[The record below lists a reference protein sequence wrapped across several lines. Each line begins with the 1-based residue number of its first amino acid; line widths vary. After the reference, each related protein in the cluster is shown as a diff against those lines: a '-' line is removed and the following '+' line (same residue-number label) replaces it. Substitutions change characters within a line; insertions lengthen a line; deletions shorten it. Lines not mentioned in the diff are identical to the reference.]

1 MLAST
6 RPVRQ
11 LLTSTRHE
19 LDGVGIESDVRSWLA
34 ENWSSE
40 LTLREWWRR
49 LAGSGFG
56 FPRWPIGCFGAGMDK
71 EQAGEVTRVFRA
83 GRVIGAPTG
92 LGTLMGGPVVTEHGT
107 DEQRRRLLLPLADG
121 TEGWCQLFSEPGAG
135 SDLASVST
143 KATRDG
149 DEWVVTGQKVWTSG
163 AMHSRRGMLIART
176 DVDQPKHRGLT
187 YFVIDLD
194 QPGVEIRPL
203 HQMNG
208 RSHFSEV
215 FFTDARVHD
224 RDRIGPVNGGWAVTV
239 STLQHERAG
248 LSAPQGGIKPPA
260 GEKGGFLD
268 RTIDEL
274 LARPDREEEVDE
286 TEPGSFATL
295 LRLARG
301 RSLASDPVLRQGLAM
316 QHTQERIAEFSQL
329 RGVAT
334 AQAGR
339 APGPESSI
347 AKLYWTQGLRT
358 ASSLSMRLLGPWGTL
373 MGAGTPEDGRIQTF
387 VLSVPSASIAGG
399 SDEIQRNTP
408 FRDLRKS

>member
-1 MLAST
+1 M
-6 RPVRQ
+6 
-11 LLTSTRHE
+11 
-19 LDGVGIESDVRSWLA
+19 
-34 ENWSSE
+34 
-40 LTLREWWRR
+40 
-49 LAGSGFG
+49 
-56 FPRWPIGCFGAGMDK
+56 
-71 EQAGEVTRVFRA
+71 TRVFRA

-260 GEKGGFLD
+260 GEKAGFLD

-274 LARPDREEEVDE
+274 LARPDREDEVDE
-286 TEPGSFATL
+286 TEPGSFETL

-301 RSLASDPVLRQGLAM
+301 RSLASDPVLRQALAM

-329 RGVAT
+329 RGAAT
-334 AQAGR
+334 ARAGR

-358 ASSLSMRLLGPWGTL
+358 ASSLSMRLLEPWGTL
-373 MGAGTPEDGRIQTF
+373 TGAGTPEDGRIQTF

-399 SDEIQRNTP
+399 SDEIQRNIIGERALGLPREPVVDADMP